1 MTRVRRSFWMASLDA
16 LHPSVRERYAPYFQ
30 HAETCEQALDDAL
43 ALWRELRRFV
53 SWLLFRAAR
62 SVHPDLR

>member
-1 MTRVRRSFWMASLDA
+1 MTRMRRSFWMASLDA
-16 LHPSVRERYAPYFQ
+16 LHPSVRERYAPYFER
-30 HAETCEQALDDAL
+30 AEACERALDDAL